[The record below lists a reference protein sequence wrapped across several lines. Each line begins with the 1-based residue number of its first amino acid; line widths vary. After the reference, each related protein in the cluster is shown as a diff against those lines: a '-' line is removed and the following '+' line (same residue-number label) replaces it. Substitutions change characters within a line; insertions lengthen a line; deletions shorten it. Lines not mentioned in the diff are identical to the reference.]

1 MIESLKKLFGR
12 DLRRLFR
19 EIEVF
24 DNEAAL
30 WQTGGDVKNSAGNL
44 CLHLYGNLQ
53 TYIGAVL
60 GGTGYVRDRDA
71 EFSLKDIPKEKLLRN
86 IQTTSEVVEQTLAHL
101 NDELLD
107 ALYPQEVLGKP
118 MSVRFFMLHLYGHL
132 NYHLGQINYLRR
144 MISR

>member
-1 MIESLKKLFGR
+1 MIESVKKLFGR

-19 EIEVF
+19 EIEAF

-44 CLHLYGNLQ
+44 CLHLCGNLQ

-71 EFSLKDIPKEKLLRN
+71 EFSLKDIPREKLLRT
-86 IQTTSEVVEQTLAHL
+86 IKTT
-101 NDELLD
+101 
-107 ALYPQEVLGKP
+107 
-118 MSVRFFMLHLYGHL
+118 
-132 NYHLGQINYLRR
+132 
-144 MISR
+144 